1 MNKLFAYLFFL
12 SCVLAIFSCRKEF
25 SFEKANIQAAEGSL
39 WDSSGAC
46 LPDTVYG
53 TFYTGI
59 LSGSDTAYVEIQVNV
74 TQTGSYNIQSDNQN
88 GFNFADSG
96 FFASTG
102 INKIRLKQVGLPII
116 PTTSI
121 FNINFD
127 STYCSFAV
135 TVLDSTGTGLGG
147 GGDTTGIPIDSN
159 SWKFTT
165 ADGTFDGTFGTAVI
179 MSDSTAWASGG
190 QMLYMD
196 GFTSTSID
204 TAIALYLF
212 LPTGVITPGAY
223 STQSFPPENSALFA
237 FIDFD
242 LSTGDGEPIYQ
253 ALPSSAEGTNVIV
266 NITSYDSA
274 TRIIK
279 GTFSGKAT
287 DANDVANVDVIDG
300 TFTAKV
306 AP

>member
-12 SCVLAIFSCRKEF
+12 SCVLAISSCTKEY
-25 SFEKANIQAAEGSL
+25 SFEKGNIQPAEGSL

-46 LPDTVYG
+46 MPDSVYG

-88 GFNFADSG
+88 GFSFADSG

-147 GGDTTGIPIDSN
+147 GGDTTDIPIDSN

-165 ADGTFDGTFGTAVI
+165 ADGTFEGTFGTAVI
-179 MSDSTAWASGG
+179 MSDSSAWATGG

-212 LPTGVITPGAY
+212 LPTGVITPGSY
-223 STQSFPPENSALFA
+223 STQSFPPANSALFA

-242 LSTGDGEPIYQ
+242 LDTGDGEPIYQ
-253 ALPSSAEGTNVIV
+253 ALPNSIPGSNVIIS
-266 NITSYDSA
+266 ITSYDDA
-274 TRIIK
+274 TRIVK
-279 GTFSGKAT
+279 GTFSGTAENQAGDAT
-287 DANDVANVDVIDG
+287 VNIING
-300 TFTAKV
+300 SFTAKV